1 MEYTDIILD
10 IITPEGT
17 LVHKNVGRVELPGT
31 MGRFMVLKDHAP
43 LITALVKG
51 EIVYGP
57 GEDKDDETVG
67 ISSGFVE
74 ICGNHVTACVEL

>member
-1 MEYTDIILD
+1 MEYSDIILD
-10 IITPEGT
+10 VITPEGA
-17 LVHKNVGRVELPGT
+17 LVHKNVDRVDLPGT

-57 GEDKDDETVG
+57 AGDDDGIVR

-74 ICGNHVTACVEL
+74 ICGNVTACVEL

>member
-10 IITPEGT
+10 VITPEGT
-17 LVHKNVGRVELPGT
+17 LVHENVGRVELPGIQ
-31 MGRFMVLKDHAP
+31 GRFVVLKDHAP
-43 LITALVKG
+43 LITALRKG
-51 EIVYGP
+51 EIAYGASE
-57 GEDKDDETVG
+57 GKIDGTIQ